1 MAKHLQPQLHPFGN
15 LENLPVVFSKGSRH
29 LDLVVE
35 KSLYLFG
42 FVNLSIARFV
52 DSQSW
57 EVKSP
62 KCCKD
67 EFGS

>member
-15 LENLPVVFSKGSRH
+15 SENLPVVFSG
-29 LDLVVE
+29 E

-42 FVNLSIARFV
+42 FVNLSIVRFV